1 MSRSEL
7 TEKEKKSDTNSL
19 VISSTDIEKVLKVK
33 CKKHPKRDAE
43 IIYLVP
49 GVVNQRICSLCAKK
63 DNIAYGDCLDIKE
76 ILTSS
81 NESELYSYPVLADPE
96 LNEKI

>member
-1 MSRSEL
+1 M
-7 TEKEKKSDTNSL
+7 

-49 GVVNQRICSLCAKK
+49 GGKSKNLQFVCKK

-96 LNEKI
+96 LNENLSHRG